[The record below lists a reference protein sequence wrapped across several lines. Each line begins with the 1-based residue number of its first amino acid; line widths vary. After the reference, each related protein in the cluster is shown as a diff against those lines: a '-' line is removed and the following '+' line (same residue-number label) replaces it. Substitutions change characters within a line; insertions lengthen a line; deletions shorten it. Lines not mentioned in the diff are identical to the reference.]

1 MMNAIQLEITP
12 QETNLSFLSN
22 KITLPI
28 GSDSINGFKFQHS
41 PITPYEAE
49 IAIELIENTVIPAR
63 KQLSINN
70 PVLINRDNKLKAIWQ
85 HTGNTEYF
93 LTTQQIESA
102 FNELVN
108 VINGSPI
115 NSTTLPTDTSF
126 TAFLIIIRELTHHWE
141 LDGIYL
147 K

>member
-1 MMNAIQLEITP
+1 
-12 QETNLSFLSN
+12 
-22 KITLPI
+22 
-28 GSDSINGFKFQHS
+28 
-41 PITPYEAE
+41 
-49 IAIELIENTVIPAR
+49 IENTVIPAR

-141 LDGIYL
+141 LDGMYL